1 MSKIKD
7 IGQEIVI
14 LRASVGW
21 TQQQL
26 AEKLETSQR
35 TVVAWE
41 TGESIPRKTMQVKIA
56 QIFDL
61 PGNYFFDSTDGT
73 VDEAEELV
81 SKIGDVMYGTEN
93 SIPDEK
99 KKMCMD
105 AIQEIMDIKK

>member
-14 LRASVGW
+14 LRASAGW

-35 TVVAWE
+35 TVATWE
-41 TGESIPRKTMQVKIA
+41 TGESIPRKAMQVKIA
-56 QIFDL
+56 QVFDL
-61 PGNYFFDSTDGT
+61 PGNYLFNSTDEAI
-73 VDEAEELV
+73 DEAEELV
-81 SKIGDVMYGTEN
+81 NKIESVMYETKN
-93 SIPDEK
+93 SISAEK
-99 KKMCMD
+99 KRMCMD